1 MPGSYLDTHYSLC
14 RIDFDA
20 ETETFGDKVDTL
32 YNARDTKMSVSF
44 PRISPDGKYLVFT
57 LHQYGNFSIWQKDAD
72 LYMLN
77 LADNTIQPM
86 DEINTDQSESYH
98 SWSDNNRWMVFSSRR
113 IDGLYTRP
121 FFTYIDENGKAHKPF
136 MLPQRDPEYNLL
148 LLKSF
153 NVPEFSYNA
162 VSISQAEME
171 HAIRFTEADMAAYK
185 GHVAKS
191 AEAQP

>member
-1 MPGSYLDTHYSLC
+1 
-14 RIDFDA
+14 
-20 ETETFGDKVDTL
+20 
-32 YNARDTKMSVSF
+32 MSVSF

-136 MLPQRDPEYNLL
+136 MLPQKNPQQFYDNLL
-148 LLKSF
+148 YSYDL
-153 NVPEFSYNA
+153 PEFIKDK
-162 VSISQAEME
+162 VTFDR
-171 HAIRFTEADMAAYK
+171 HAIAKHMRDDAGFDVTYK
-185 GHVAKS
+185 
-191 AEAQP
+191 E